1 MQFEPWQW
9 LVAALAALIV
19 GIAKGGINGLGF
31 LPVIIF
37 AQVLPSTK
45 QSSGFVLPLL
55 IFGDAVAVLSYRRH
69 TQWSYLW
76 KLFPWTAAGVLAG
89 YFAMDRINDRQAA
102 RLIGLIV
109 VALVIMHL
117 WRRRQAKL
125 AGPDAPPQE
134 HGAWFPP
141 VIGVLAGFTTL
152 VANAAGPL
160 MALYLL
166 AMGLPK
172 LAYVGTAAVF
182 FLLLNWFKVPFMVD
196 LGLITAASFKFNLLL
211 APAVLAGTFA
221 GRWLLTRI
229 NQKLFENLALGLSIV
244 GAVRLLM

>member
-1 MQFEPWQW
+1 MQFETWQW
-9 LVAALAALIV
+9 LVAVLAALIV

-37 AQVLPSTK
+37 AQILPSTK

-76 KLFPWTAAGVLAG
+76 KLFPWTAAGVVIG
-89 YFAMDRINDRQAA
+89 YFAMDRINDKQAA
-102 RLIGLIV
+102 HLIGLIV
-109 VALVIMHL
+109 VGLVGLHL

-125 AGPDAPPQE
+125 AGPDAVEE
-134 HGAWFPP
+134 HGAWFAPT
-141 VIGVLAGFTTL
+141 IGILAGFTTL

-166 AMGLPK
+166 AMRLPK
-172 LAYVGTAAVF
+172 MAYVGTGAVF
-182 FLLLNWFKVPFMVD
+182 FLLLNWFKVPFMVN
-196 LGLITAASFKFNLLL
+196 LGLITANSFKFNLYL
-211 APAVLAGTFA
+211 APVVLTGTFV

-229 NQKLFENLALGLSIV
+229 NQKWFEYLALGLSTV